1 MESKQLDIFGNEIDI
16 KTVNEGGAKRKFG
29 RLSIKDTFRKLHGY
43 NKDNYCKNCHFC
55 ICNTYRNRKYYKCYN
70 LGLSNSEATDI
81 RLKDYACDLFVK
93 REVKED
99 AE

>member
-1 MESKQLDIFGNEIDI
+1 MKQLDIFGNEIDI
-16 KTVNEGGAKRKFG
+16 KTINAEVKKQRSG

-43 NKDNYCKNCHFC
+43 NKGNYCKNCHFC

-81 RLKDYACDLFVK
+81 RLKDYACDLFK
-93 REVKED
+93 RKENT
-99 AE
+99 